1 MTAPAPL
8 DTPPGAATGP
18 VVDLRTVSVAYG
30 RQWALKD
37 VSAVFPPGAVGLLGP
52 NGAGKSTLLKALLG
66 FIVPAEGEM
75 RVLGLDVA
83 VSAIEIRS
91 RIGYMPESDAHIP
104 GMTAVAQLTAG
115 SVSLD
120 GNVLPMGVAQHV
132 FVSALDEEL
141 TPAEAAPRL

>member
-1 MTAPAPL
+1 MREL
-8 DTPPGAATGP
+8 AAKG
-18 VVDLRTVSVAYG
+18 LR
-30 RQWALKD
+30 
-37 VSAVFPPGAVGLLGP
+37 
-52 NGAGKSTLLKALLG
+52 
-66 FIVPAEGEM
+66 
-75 RVLGLDVA
+75 
-83 VSAIEIRS
+83 
-91 RIGYMPESDAHIP
+91 P